1 MKFPRAVRLDES
13 DTEVYTNPAVPG
25 EWAVPGSFVF
35 VDKDPAEFGGKEL
48 QAFGHGFLGVESF
61 GWSTLVEVAEIAE
74 HEYQQIIDHL
84 AQHFVEHY
92 GAPDL
97 ATALPAAREEA
108 SFAASIC
115 EHELHTLLML
125 ERELGEDGIV
135 ERFKVVRL
143 NAADHS
149 NIKLWQL
156 VEEEQKKPASK

>member
-13 DTEVYTNPAVPG
+13 DTQVYTDPAVPG

-35 VDKDPAEFGGKEL
+35 VDRNPAELTGKEL
-48 QAFGHGFLGVESF
+48 QAFGHGFLGVQSF

-74 HEYQQIIDHL
+74 QEYQQVIDRL
-84 AQHFVEHY
+84 AEHFVERY

-125 ERELGEDGIV
+125 ERESGEEGIV

-149 NIKLWQL
+149 NVKLWHL
-156 VEEEQKKPASK
+156 VEEERKGGE

>member
-13 DTEVYTNPAVPG
+13 DTQVYTNPAVPG

-35 VDKDPAEFGGKEL
+35 VDKDAAELAGKEL
-48 QAFGHGFLGVESF
+48 QAFGHGFLGVQSF
-61 GWSTLVEVAEIAE
+61 GWSTLVEVAEIDE
-74 HEYQQIIDHL
+74 QEYQQVINRL
-84 AQHFVEHY
+84 AEHFVERY

-125 ERELGEDGIV
+125 ERESGEEGIV

-149 NIKLWQL
+149 NVKLWQL
-156 VEEEQKKPASK
+156 VQEGQESGE

>member
-13 DTEVYTNPAVPG
+13 DTQVYTNPAVPG

-35 VDKDPAEFGGKEL
+35 VDKDPAELGGKEL
-48 QAFGHGFLGVESF
+48 QAFAHGFLGVASF

-74 HEYQQIIDHL
+74 HEYQQIIGHL

-92 GAPDL
+92 SAPDL

-156 VEEEQKKPASK
+156 VEEEQKKPARK

>member
-1 MKFPRAVRLDES
+1 MKFPRAVRLDQS
-13 DTEVYTNPAVPG
+13 DTQVYANPAVPG

-35 VDKDPAEFGGKEL
+35 VDKNPAELANKEL
-48 QAFGHGFLGVESF
+48 QAFGHGFLGVGSF

-74 HEYQQIIDHL
+74 QEYRQVIGRL
-84 AQHFVEHY
+84 AEHFVEHY

-115 EHELHTLLML
+115 EHAPHTLLML
-125 ERELGEDGIV
+125 ERESSEEGIV
-135 ERFKVVRL
+135 ERFKVVRP

-149 NIKLWQL
+149 NIKLWEL
-156 VEEEQKKPASK
+156 VEEEQKRGD

>member
-13 DTEVYTNPAVPG
+13 DAHVYTNAAVPG
-25 EWAVPGSFVF
+25 EWAVPGSFAF
-35 VDKDPAEFGGKEL
+35 VDKDPAELTGKEL
-48 QAFGHGFLGVESF
+48 QAFGHGFLGVQSL
-61 GWSTLVEVAEIAE
+61 GWSTLVQVAEIAE
-74 HEYQQIIDHL
+74 QEYQQVIDRL
-84 AQHFVEHY
+84 AGHFVERY

-115 EHELHTLLML
+115 EHELYTLLML
-125 ERELGEDGIV
+125 ERESGEEGIV
-135 ERFKVVRL
+135 ERFRVVRL

-156 VEEEQKKPASK
+156 VEEEQERGK

>member
-13 DTEVYTNPAVPG
+13 DIQVYTDPAVPG

-35 VDKDPAEFGGKEL
+35 VDRNPAELTGKEL
-48 QAFGHGFLGVESF
+48 QAFGHGFLGVQSF

-74 HEYQQIIDHL
+74 QEYRQVIDRL
-84 AQHFVEHY
+84 AEHFVERY

-125 ERELGEDGIV
+125 ERESGEEGIV

-149 NIKLWQL
+149 NVKLWQL
-156 VEEEQKKPASK
+156 VEEE

>member
-13 DTEVYTNPAVPG
+13 DIQVYTDPALPG

-35 VDKDPAEFGGKEL
+35 VDRNPAELTGKEL
-48 QAFGHGFLGVESF
+48 QAFGHGFLGVQSF

-74 HEYQQIIDHL
+74 QEYQQVIDRL
-84 AQHFVEHY
+84 AEHFVERY

-125 ERELGEDGIV
+125 ERESGEEGIV

-149 NIKLWQL
+149 NVKLWQL
-156 VEEEQKKPASK
+156 VEEEREGGE

>member
-13 DTEVYTNPAVPG
+13 DIQVYTDPAVPG

-35 VDKDPAEFGGKEL
+35 VDRNPAELTGKEL
-48 QAFGHGFLGVESF
+48 QAFGHGFLGVQSF

-74 HEYQQIIDHL
+74 QEYQQVIDRL
-84 AQHFVEHY
+84 AEHFVERY

-125 ERELGEDGIV
+125 ERESGEEGIV

-149 NIKLWQL
+149 NVKLWQL
-156 VEEEQKKPASK
+156 VEEEREGGE

>member
-13 DTEVYTNPAVPG
+13 DIQVYTDPAVPG

-35 VDKDPAEFGGKEL
+35 VDRNPAELTGKEL
-48 QAFGHGFLGVESF
+48 QAFGHGFLGVQSF

-74 HEYQQIIDHL
+74 QEYRQVIDRL
-84 AQHFVEHY
+84 AEHFVERY

-125 ERELGEDGIV
+125 ERESGEEGIV

-149 NIKLWQL
+149 NVKLWQL
-156 VEEEQKKPASK
+156 VEEERKGGE